1 MKSLNTFQHIKNVF
15 FATHVRTKFKVY
27 LTKTTFKQMLDCTTK
42 KLWATGSTQKL
53 ANPCKSTYKD
63 LLRYFKMA
71 TTVHLQIL
79 CTEKSKLD
87 PYTHRMPAEKILEY
101 LKIWALYNIVQ
112 CPCFR
117 SKPKLQ
123 VINTILFLRHSPY
136 KCWIKAKGIVRKYLS
151 VRLCY
156 DASG

>member
-1 MKSLNTFQHIKNVF
+1 MILRQRPTTIFPNGDYSTFTNP
-15 FATHVRTKFKVY
+15 VY
-27 LTKTTFKQMLDCTTK
+27 GVVE
-42 KLWATGSTQKL
+42 TGSPH
-53 ANPCKSTYKD
+53 ASH
-63 LLRYFKMA
+63 
-71 TTVHLQIL
+71 V
-79 CTEKSKLD
+79 
-87 PYTHRMPAEKILEY
+87 EKILEY

-123 VINTILFLRHSPY
+123 VINTILFSRHSPY

>member
-1 MKSLNTFQHIKNVF
+1 MILRQRPTTIFQNGDYSTFTNP
-15 FATHVRTKFKVY
+15 VY
-27 LTKTTFKQMLDCTTK
+27 GVV
-42 KLWATGSTQKL
+42 A
-53 ANPCKSTYKD
+53 
-63 LLRYFKMA
+63 
-71 TTVHLQIL
+71 
-79 CTEKSKLD
+79 KLD
-87 PYTHRMPAEKILEY
+87 PHTHRMPAEKILEY